1 MLRPALAANSRRRV
15 RCAAVRL
22 CSCRESVGSWSA
34 GPGGAG
40 IVMDGLAGRG
50 RRRRM
55 KKSPPRRT
63 ATGISIGRVP
73 AGAWRRTGKGRGLE
87 AAHAAHATH
96 AAHVGHRSSGL
107 VFDDFGH
114 GGFGGQ
120 QQAGDRG
127 SVLQRGA
134 GDLGRVDH
142 ALFDQVAVLA
152 GGGVVAVVAFALFNR
167 VDDHA
172 GFVAG
177 IGDDGAQRGFD
188 GAQDQLDAGVL
199 VGVVALDLGHGGLG
213 ADQRNTAA
221 RDDAFLD
228 GRTRGVQGVF
238 DAGLL
243 FLHFDFGGRA
253 HADHRHAAGQ
263 LGHAFLQLFTVV
275 VRGGFLDLRTDLLD
289 AGFDVLGI
297 AGAVE
302 DGGVFLGHFD
312 ALGLALHVEVRLFLR
327 QVGFFGDYRAA
338 RQDGGV
344 FQHGLAAVAEARGLD
359 GGGLQDAADVVHD
372 QGGQGFA
379 LDVLGHDQQRA
390 AGLGDLFQHRQQVA
404 DVADL
409 LVEDQDE
416 RVIQHGDL
424 LVGVVDEVGRQVAAV
439 ELHAFDDVQLV
450 VQGLA
455 VFDGDDAFLADLVH
469 RVGDDFT
476 DGGVAVGRDRTD
488 LGDGLAG
495 GAGLGQLVQFVDGSD
510 HGLVDAALQVHGA
523 DAGGHVLQAFFDD
536 GLGQHGG
543 GGGAVTGVVGG
554 LGGDFLDQLGA
565 DVLE

>member
-1 MLRPALAANSRRRV
+1 
-15 RCAAVRL
+15 
-22 CSCRESVGSWSA
+22 
-34 GPGGAG
+34 
-40 IVMDGLAGRG
+40 
-50 RRRRM
+50 
-55 KKSPPRRT
+55 
-63 ATGISIGRVP
+63 
-73 AGAWRRTGKGRGLE
+73 
-87 AAHAAHATH
+87 
-96 AAHVGHRSSGL
+96 
-107 VFDDFGH
+107 
-114 GGFGGQ
+114 
-120 QQAGDRG
+120 
-127 SVLQRGA
+127 
-134 GDLGRVDH
+134 
-142 ALFDQVAVLA
+142 
-152 GGGVVAVVAFALFNR
+152 
-167 VDDHA
+167 
-172 GFVAG
+172 
-177 IGDDGAQRGFD
+177 
-188 GAQDQLDAGVL
+188 
-199 VGVVALDLGHGGLG
+199 
-213 ADQRNTAA
+213 
-221 RDDAFLD
+221 
-228 GRTRGVQGVF
+228 
-238 DAGLL
+238 
-243 FLHFDFGGRA
+243 
-253 HADHRHAAGQ
+253 
-263 LGHAFLQLFTVV
+263 
-275 VRGGFLDLRTDLLD
+275 
-289 AGFDVLGI
+289 
-297 AGAVE
+297 
-302 DGGVFLGHFD
+302 
-312 ALGLALHVEVRLFLR
+312 
-327 QVGFFGDYRAA
+327 
-338 RQDGGV
+338 
-344 FQHGLAAVAEARGLD
+344 GLD
-359 GGGLQDAADVVHD
+359 GGGLQDATDVVHD

-416 RVIQHGDL
+416 RIIQHGDL

-565 DVLE
+565 DVLELVLQFDFLGDGDAVLGDGGGAEGAVQHHVAALGAHGGLDGIGEDVDAADDAGAGVVTEINLLCSHVEIPWFDGGGLLDHGEDFFLADDEHFLAIDLDGLAGILAEQNLVADLQIDRDHFAVLGLLAGADGQDFALIGLFSRAVRD